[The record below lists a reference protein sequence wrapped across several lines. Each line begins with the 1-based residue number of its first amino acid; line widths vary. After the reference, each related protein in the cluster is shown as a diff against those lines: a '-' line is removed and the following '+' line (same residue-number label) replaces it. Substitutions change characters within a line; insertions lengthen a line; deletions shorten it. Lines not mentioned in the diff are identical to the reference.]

1 MKFIFL
7 ANAQDM
13 EAVCN
18 FDESEFKIAAIT
30 MPTQKLYFSHITIL
44 LKTTTM
50 NMFM

>member
-18 FDESEFKIAAIT
+18 FDESELKIVAIT
-30 MPTQKLYFSHITIL
+30 MPTLIYLTDIPY
-44 LKTTTM
+44 
-50 NMFM
+50 